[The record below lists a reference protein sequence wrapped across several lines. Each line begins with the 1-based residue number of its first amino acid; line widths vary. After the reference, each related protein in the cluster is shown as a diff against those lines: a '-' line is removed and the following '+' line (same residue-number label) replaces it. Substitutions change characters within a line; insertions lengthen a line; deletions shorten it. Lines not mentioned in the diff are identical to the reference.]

1 MEIQIVT
8 ERLILRNYH
17 ENDLENLHRLKSDP
31 LVWKYSSNNST
42 NDVDDTRI
50 ILANLIKKYSEGIND
65 FQALFL
71 KSTDEYI
78 GEAGILSM
86 NKKNQRV
93 VIGYNLIPKYWGK
106 GYATEIIL
114 ALVKYLFDQENT
126 ERIEALVLEENMAS
140 RRVLEKSGFLA
151 EGLLRNFAYIDNNYC
166 NVYYYGL
173 IRKDYEDGR

>member
-8 ERLILRNYH
+8 DRLLLRNYC
-17 ENDLENLHRLKSDP
+17 EGDLENLHRLKSDP

-50 ILANLIKKYSEGIND
+50 ILENLIKKYSEGLND

-71 KSTDEYI
+71 KNSDEYI
-78 GEAGILSM
+78 GEAGILSL
-86 NKKNQRV
+86 NKKSQRA
-93 VIGYNLIPKYWGK
+93 VIGYNLIPKFWGR
-106 GYATEIIL
+106 GYATEITA
-114 ALVKYLFDQENT
+114 ALVKCLFEQLNV
-126 ERIEALVLEENMAS
+126 ERVEALVIEENIAS
-140 RRVLEKSGFLA
+140 RKVLEKSGFLA

-166 NVYYYGL
+166 NVYYYGM